1 METTIID
8 THDGNQRGQT
18 CCMAKRK
25 QPTSFDIKLHTL
37 ILTLIR
43 AIGRIPR
50 PMAQRLGNL
59 LGELGFR
66 LDRRHREIALN
77 NLAFAMGTEL
87 DAQQR
92 RDMAKSVYRNLG
104 QILFEVAWS
113 LDAPPSEL
121 EHRIRIDGLEH
132 YHAAFEKGRGVLV
145 VTGHLG
151 NWELLPIVADRAH
164 IPLHFVYRP
173 LDFTPLNLFFENLR
187 ARFGARLIPT
197 SHAMIRIARA
207 LKQRGV
213 VAILMDQSVD
223 WYDGV
228 WVDFFGR
235 RTCTSKGMALIALK
249 SRSPVVPVFLYRKAS
264 NFRAVFGP
272 EIPLVSS
279 GDKIKD
285 VETNTLN
292 YSKAIEHGIRRHPEQ
307 WFWVHRRWKK
317 RPYSL
322 WPKPPQ

>member
-1 METTIID
+1 
-8 THDGNQRGQT
+8 
-18 CCMAKRK
+18 MAKRK
-25 QPTSFDIKLHTL
+25 QPTSFDIKLHA
-37 ILTLIR
+37 IIVALIR
-43 AIGRIPR
+43 GIGRIPR

-66 LDRRHREIALN
+66 LDRRHRDIALN

-92 RDMAKSVYRNLG
+92 WDMAKSVYRNLG

-113 LDAPPSEL
+113 LNAPPAEL
-121 EHRIRIDGLEH
+121 ERRIRIDGLEH
-132 YHAAFEKGRGVLV
+132 LRAASEKGRGVLV

-164 IPLHFVYRP
+164 IPLHVVYRP

-197 SHAMIRIARA
+197 SHAMIRIVRA
-207 LKQRGV
+207 LKQGGV

-249 SRSPVVPVFLYRKAS
+249 SRSPVVPVFLYREAEH
-264 NFRAVFGP
+264 FRAVFGP
-272 EIPLVSS
+272 EIPLASS

-285 VETNTLN
+285 VEANTLN

-317 RPYSL
+317 RPYSR
-322 WPKPPQ
+322 WPKPSQ